1 MLTASV
7 PTELS
12 GQRLDVIAA
21 QLFPDYS
28 RERLKAWIKN
38 GDLRVDD
45 RSVKANAKM
54 LGGESLVLQAED
66 SPQGDWVAQDIALEL
81 VYEDEH
87 LLVLNKP
94 AGLVVHPAAGNYD
107 GTLLNGLLHRW
118 PGQIA
123 IPRAGIVHRL
133 DKDTT
138 GLMAV
143 AKTLKAQADLVH
155 QLQSRTVKRQ
165 YQALVLGKPP
175 SRGEVDAAIARD
187 PNHRKRMAVVAGGK
201 PALTEFRK
209 LRQLGPLAFME
220 LNLRT
225 GRTHQ
230 IRVHMTHIGFPLLGD
245 PVYGRRA
252 LARESAS
259 AEALQRAGALER
271 QALHAQMLS
280 LKHPQTGEQLQW
292 QAPLPADMAE
302 ILEAF
307 GFDL

>member
-1 MLTASV
+1 M
-7 PTELS
+7 P
-12 GQRLDVIAA
+12 RNC
-21 QLFPDYS
+21 S
-28 RERLKAWIKN
+28 RIKN

-45 RSVKANAKM
+45 RSVKANAKL
-54 LGGESLVLQAED
+54 LGGEHLVLQAED
-66 SPQGDWVAQDIALEL
+66 SPQGAWVAQDIALPL
-81 VYEDEH
+81 VYEDEQ
-87 LLVLNKP
+87 LLVITKP

-118 PGQIA
+118 PGQID

-138 GLMAV
+138 GLIAV
-143 AKTLKAQADLVH
+143 AKTLKAQADLVQ

-187 PNHRKRMAVVAGGK
+187 PNHRKKMAVVAGGK

-252 LARESAS
+252 LARDSAS
-259 AEALQRAGALER
+259 AEALQCADALER
-271 QALHAQMLS
+271 QALHAQMLR
-280 LKHPQTGEQLQW
+280 LKHPETGEQLQW

>member
-118 PGQIA
+118 PDQIA